1 MRVTLALTVILAAG
15 AAQAQGALH
24 AWCEEGRPGDDDV
37 AEAPPA
43 SAPALILP
51 CALIDSGRV
60 GVAGDVGDGGLA
72 TACADS
78 PFYVV
83 THAGVLL
90 CQVDVD
96 WFTSGAEHALER
108 GPAAVAPSTSAP
120 HGALTPDTPATPALP
135 APGAVVGVVEHAGG
149 GGPRDGHTWRPPRPS

>member
-1 MRVTLALTVILAAG
+1 MLAAG

-37 AEAPPA
+37 VEAAPQTA
-43 SAPALILP
+43 APALILP

-60 GVAGDVGDGGLA
+60 GAEGDLGEGGLA

-90 CQVDVD
+90 CQVDVE
-96 WFTSGAEHALER
+96 WFTSSSER
-108 GPAAVAPSTSAP
+108 TMQREPPAVSLSTSAA
-120 HGALTPDTPATPALP
+120 HAAVTTAAIAAPAPP
-135 APGAVVGVVEHAGG
+135 APGAFVGVGDRHRRD
-149 GGPRDGHTWRPPRPS
+149 GPRDGHTWRPPRPS